1 MFELQDIKKL
11 NIAIDKIENKYIR
24 EKNVSLSILRLDK
37 IHPEISGNKFFKL
50 YYFLKKAIDQQKKI
64 ITFGGSY
71 SNHLAATASAC
82 KIFGINCIGMVR
94 GEQPKNIS
102 HTLLFCQEQGMQLE
116 FISREKYKTK
126 DEIDLKPRLTNKF
139 GDHILIPE
147 GGFSEEGAKGVEIIS
162 SFYNAE
168 NFTHVCCAVGTTTTL
183 GGLIRTSRP
192 SQTILGFSAIKDL
205 NDFEK
210 RIHFLLENSIKKNYF
225 LINNYHFGGYA
236 KKPDELILFMNNFYN
251 EFKIPTDFV
260 YTAKMMFGII
270 DLIKRNY
277 FSPGS
282 KIICIHTGGLQ
293 GNFSLPDGALN
304 F

>member
-11 NIAIDKIENKYIR
+11 NVAIDKIENKYIR

-82 KIFGINCIGMVR
+82 KIFGINCIGIVR

-126 DEIDLKPRLTNKF
+126 DEIDLKTRLTNKF
-139 GDHILIPE
+139 GEHILIPE
-147 GGFSEEGAKGVEIIS
+147 GGFSEEGAKGAEIIS

-210 RIHFLLENSIKKNYF
+210 RIQFLLENSIKKNYF